1 MSLNVELL
9 SFPSDAELKV
19 AMAAKL
25 CYSPSNISSLK
36 NKIESNDQHDFINN
50 IVDMGH
56 LSVLEHVSF
65 SFSIEGVSRVLTHQL
80 VRHRVASYSQQ
91 SQRYVKA
98 DGGFEYITP
107 DSVKA
112 DKESH
117 VKFDSLMNDIAK
129 LYDELLSLNVP
140 AEDARYIL
148 PNAAETKIIVTMN
161 ARELLHFFSLRS
173 CNRAQWEIRNLSDKM
188 LGLAHSIAPIIFK
201 SAGPS
206 CVRGKCSE
214 GKFNCGKAKE
224 VKLHIASIKESN

>member
-1 MSLNVELL
+1 MSLKVELL
-9 SFPSDAELKV
+9 SYPTDAELKV

-25 CYSPSNISSLK
+25 CYSPSDISSLK

-56 LSVLEHVSF
+56 LSVLEHISF
-65 SFSIEGVSRVLTHQL
+65 SFSVEGVSRVLTHQL
-80 VRHRVASYSQQ
+80 VRHRIASYSQQ
-91 SQRYVKA
+91 SQRYVKS

-107 DSVKA
+107 DSVKL
-112 DKESH
+112 DKKSH
-117 VKFDSLMNDIAK
+117 EKFDSLMNDIAK

-161 ARELLHFFSLRS
+161 ARVLLHFFSLRS

-188 LGLAHSIAPIIFK
+188 LRLAYSVAPVIFK